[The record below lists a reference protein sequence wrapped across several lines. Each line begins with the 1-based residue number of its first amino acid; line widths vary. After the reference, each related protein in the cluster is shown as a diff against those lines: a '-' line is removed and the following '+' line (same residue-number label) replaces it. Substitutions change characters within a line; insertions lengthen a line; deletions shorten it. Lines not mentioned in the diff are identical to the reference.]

1 MSIACLLFLLSAQTT
16 GVLFMNYNAFKQKC
30 KEKGYSASSLV
41 TELGIS
47 KSNITNWKNGGNP
60 SYEILIK
67 MAQTLECSV
76 GYLLG
81 TEDDNHGAGAT
92 VSQALRS
99 IKATPARTISL
110 KSSKNLQDNYLNEIA
125 AFANSSILFL
135 CGNEKKFTAT
145 EPDRKIAN
153 ISERGRD
160 KMIEVF
166 DNVNNNPIIANIQ
179 MQLSIIILHNL
190 DITSA
195 EQVSDEFLSSKADFI
210 LNDKKHKD
218 SLRNY
223 PFNLS
228 DLLTLGDLFD
238 KSIKFMISGVE

>member
-1 MSIACLLFLLSAQTT
+1 M
-16 GVLFMNYNAFKQKC
+16 
-30 KEKGYSASSLV
+30 
-41 TELGIS
+41 
-47 KSNITNWKNGGNP
+47 
-60 SYEILIK
+60 
-67 MAQTLECSV
+67 

-179 MQLSIIILHNL
+179 MQLSRIILHNL

>member
-1 MSIACLLFLLSAQTT
+1 
-16 GVLFMNYNAFKQKC
+16 MNYDAFKQKC

-81 TEDDNHGAGAT
+81 TEDDSHGAGVT

-110 KSSKNLQDNYLNEIA
+110 KSSKNLQDSYLNEIA

-145 EPDRKIAN
+145 EPDRKIAD

-160 KMIEVF
+160 KLIEIF

-179 MQLSIIILHNL
+179 MQLSRIILYNL
-190 DITSA
+190 NVTSA
-195 EQVSDEFLSSKADFI
+195 EQISDEFLSSKADFI
-210 LNDKKHKD
+210 LHDKKNKD
-218 SLRNY
+218 NLRNY

-238 KSIKFMISGVE
+238 KSMKFMISGVE

>member
-1 MSIACLLFLLSAQTT
+1 
-16 GVLFMNYNAFKQKC
+16 MNYEAFKQKC

-67 MAQTLECSV
+67 IAQTLECSV

-81 TEDDNHGAGAT
+81 TEDDSNGAGAT
-92 VSQALRS
+92 VSHALRS
-99 IKATPARTISL
+99 IKSTPARTISL
-110 KSSKNLQDNYLNEIA
+110 KSSKTLQDNYLNEIA
-125 AFANSSILFL
+125 SFANCSILFL
-135 CGNEKKFTAT
+135 CGEDKKYTPA
-145 EPDRKIAN
+145 EPDRVSAE

-160 KMIEVF
+160 KLTAIF

-179 MQLSIIILHNL
+179 MQLSRIILHNL
-190 DITSA
+190 GITSA
-195 EQVSDEFLSSKADFI
+195 EQIPDEFLSGKADYI
-210 LNDKKHKD
+210 LNDVRNKD

-238 KSIKFMISGVE
+238 KSIYSMISGLE

>member
-1 MSIACLLFLLSAQTT
+1 
-16 GVLFMNYNAFKQKC
+16 MNYEAFKQKC

-67 MAQTLECSV
+67 IAQTLECSV

-81 TEDDNHGAGAT
+81 TEDDSNGAGAT
-92 VSQALRS
+92 VSHALRS
-99 IKATPARTISL
+99 IKSTPARTISL
-110 KSSKNLQDNYLNEIA
+110 KSSKTLQDNYLNEIA
-125 AFANSSILFL
+125 AFANCSILFL
-135 CGNEKKFTAT
+135 CGADKKYTPA
-145 EPDRKIAN
+145 EPDRVSAE

-160 KMIEVF
+160 KLIAIF

-179 MQLSIIILHNL
+179 MQLCRIILHNL
-190 DITSA
+190 GIESG
-195 EQVSDEFLSSKADFI
+195 EQISDEFLSSKAEYI
-210 LNDKKHKD
+210 LNDVKNKD

-238 KSIKFMISGVE
+238 KSIWFMVSGVE